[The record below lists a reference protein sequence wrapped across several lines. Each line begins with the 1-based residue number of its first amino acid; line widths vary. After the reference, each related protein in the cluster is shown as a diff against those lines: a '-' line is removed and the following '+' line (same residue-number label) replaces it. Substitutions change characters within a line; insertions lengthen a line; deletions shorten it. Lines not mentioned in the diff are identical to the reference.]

1 MIKKWGIYFILIL
14 AGLLLGYLFF
24 GLNKTSKSS
33 NDDVAIE
40 VESGRWTCA
49 MHPNVDGK
57 EHETCPL
64 CAMDLVWHTNNS
76 KALTTNQIKMSADA
90 AALANIQTT
99 LVGAT
104 DAEGISLYL
113 SGTVTTNKKTDAI
126 QTILFDGRVDALYPN
141 YVGKRVRSGQ
151 EIGKV
156 YSPELY
162 LAQDKLLTSLSYKES
177 HQSLY
182 ETARNTLGMWKMTD
196 NQIDEMIAYGKP
208 MVNFPLYADVT
219 GTVTEVLATEG
230 NFYKQGDP
238 LYKVSDLSWVW
249 VVLDAYEEQ
258 LQLLKVGQE
267 VALQFSA
274 LPNEVKIAKV
284 SFVEPVLQ
292 KDKRTVA
299 VRVLVQNDKGK
310 LKPGMFAEAQIK
322 AVSEQKNILSIPKSA
337 VLWTGK
343 RSIVYKKSH
352 PENSVFELVEVELGQ
367 SFTTSYEVLSGLS
380 INDQIVTHGAF
391 TIDASAQLMG
401 KNSMMNR
408 ANTEDFSSH
417 SEQLSTAETSALT
430 PLAIDMSTGQ
440 EQILQAYFELKD
452 ALVASDFK
460 VAHQQTIQLN
470 KILEVALKNKT
481 VNTTSYGKVHKKL
494 QALNNASNMATLR
507 KEFKL
512 FSLDMIST
520 TRASKNLPKTVY
532 VQFCPMADDGK
543 GANWLSL
550 TKEIENPYFG
560 ESMLRCGVIKEEFN

>member
-1 MIKKWGIYFILIL
+1 MIKKWSIYAVLVL

-24 GLNKTSKSS
+24 GLNETSKTS
-33 NDDVAIE
+33 NDVVIE
-40 VESGRWTCA
+40 AESGRWTCA

-57 EHETCPL
+57 EHGTCPL
-64 CAMDLVWHTNNS
+64 CAMDLVLMTNHS
-76 KALTTNQIKMSADA
+76 ETLTTNQIKMSDDA
-90 AALANIQTT
+90 TALANIQTT
-99 LVGAT
+99 VVGTT
-104 DAEGISLYL
+104 DAEGVSLKL

-196 NQIDEMIAYGKP
+196 GQIDEMIAHGKP

-238 LYKVSDLSWVW
+238 LYRVSDLSWVW

-274 LPNEVKIAKV
+274 LPNEVLVAKV

-299 VRVLVQNDKGK
+299 VRVLVQNEKGK

-322 AVSEQKNILSIPKSA
+322 AASEQKNILSIPKSA

-343 RSIVYKKSH
+343 RSIVYKKPN

-367 SFTTSYEVLSGLS
+367 SFTDSYEVISGLS
-380 INDQIVTHGAF
+380 INDEIVTHGAF
-391 TIDASAQLMG
+391 TIDAAAQLMG

-408 ANTEDFSSH
+408 SNKEDYSSH
-417 SEQLSTAETSALT
+417 SEELSIAETSANI
-430 PLAIDMSTGQ
+430 PLAIDMSTGL
-440 EQILQAYFELKD
+440 EQLLQTYFELKD

-460 VAHQQTIQLN
+460 LAHQKTLQLN
-470 KILEVALKNKT
+470 KILEVELKNDA
-481 VNTTSYGKVHKKL
+481 NGTSSFNEIHKKL
-494 QALNNASNMATLR
+494 EASINASDIASLR
-507 KEFKL
+507 KEFKP
-512 FSLDMIST
+512 FSLDMIAII
-520 TRASKNLPKTVY
+520 RAAKNVPETVY
-532 VQFCPMADDGK
+532 VQFCPMADNNK

-550 TKEIENPYFG
+550 NKEIENPYFG
-560 ESMLRCGVIKEEFN
+560 ESMLRCGVIKDEIN